1 MIKINITKSHKK
13 DLLQRGRAKVERN
26 SYVCQ
31 YVRRGKR
38 QENVGKEIFYVYYV
52 IGPATCYHSRK
63 LARNIQQDL
72 LCPRQSHMPVCS
84 GR

>member
-31 YVRRGKR
+31 YVTSWVNGKR
-38 QENVGKEIFYVYYV
+38 
-52 IGPATCYHSRK
+52 
-63 LARNIQQDL
+63 
-72 LCPRQSHMPVCS
+72 M
-84 GR
+84 